1 MDIQVTFVCARTE
14 MIDYHADSLQ
24 QLGIEV
30 LTGPRHAR
38 ANLRALGDTIQ
49 AVIVE
54 RPEIG
59 VFYLPLL
66 RSLLPRTP
74 IIYDSVD
81 LHFLRLWRSAQL
93 KGDDDSLKAAR
104 RYALIESELTR
115 LADSTIAITRDEKE
129 ILEHMVPGARIE
141 VIPNIHDVTSVDVPF
156 AERKGLLFIANFNH
170 PPNIDSLRYL
180 LDAIWPSIRS
190 AMPESALTVVG
201 QGVEESDLPVPLP
214 QGVEIA
220 GWVRDIE
227 PLIDH
232 ARVLVA
238 PLRYGA
244 GMKGKI
250 TQSMSRGLPVV
261 TTSMGVEGM
270 DVVSGSDLYV
280 ADAPEEFAQAVVR
293 LHEDEETW
301 REISGTSK
309 AFIGRTCSPQQARE
323 VFASLLSTAQSQ
335 TADNDFL
342 FSDPQ

>member
-1 MDIQVTFVCARTE
+1 MDIPITFICARTE

-24 QLGIEV
+24 QIGIEV
-30 LTGPRHAR
+30 LTGPLHAR

-59 VFYLPLL
+59 VFYVPLL
-66 RSLLPRTP
+66 RALLPGTP

-93 KGDDDSLKAAR
+93 DENDDSLKAAR

-115 LADSTIAITRDEKE
+115 LADAAIAITRDEKE

-141 VIPNIHDVTSVDVPF
+141 VIPNIHDVESVSVPF

-201 QGVEESDLPVPLP
+201 QGVEGSDLSVPLP
-214 QGVEIA
+214 QGVDIV

-270 DVVSGSDLYV
+270 DVVSGRDLYV
-280 ADAPEEFAQAVVR
+280 GDSPEDFAQAVVR
-293 LHEDEETW
+293 LYQDERAWE
-301 REISGTSK
+301 EISRTSRT
-309 AFIGRTCSPQQARE
+309 FIERTCSPQRAGEAFR
-323 VFASLLSTAQSQ
+323 SLLSTGHSQ
-335 TADNDFL
+335 AADNSFL
-342 FSDPQ
+342 SGKTP